1 MFSITICHLGHLAI
15 PRSDLSGERQRG
27 LKRSEADKWVFI
39 LPSSGAAALERFATG
54 PGRYVMKSTLY
65 QISSYHN
72 PVISI
77 YGLLKNCVI
86 QKRERGRERDR
97 VKARE
102 RERAKE
108 RERTSKKKFS
118 SKSALEHAA
127 TARSSGIQGC
137 QRDKL
142 NIVAL
147 YYGAHVFSLNVLQVY
162 T

>member
-1 MFSITICHLGHLAI
+1 
-15 PRSDLSGERQRG
+15 
-27 LKRSEADKWVFI
+27 

-108 RERTSKKKFS
+108 RERGPAKKSFPANQLS
-118 SKSALEHAA
+118 SMQQQLGPRVS
-127 TARSSGIQGC
+127 R
-137 QRDKL
+137 
-142 NIVAL
+142 VA
-147 YYGAHVFSLNVLQVY
+147 SEIN
-162 T
+162 